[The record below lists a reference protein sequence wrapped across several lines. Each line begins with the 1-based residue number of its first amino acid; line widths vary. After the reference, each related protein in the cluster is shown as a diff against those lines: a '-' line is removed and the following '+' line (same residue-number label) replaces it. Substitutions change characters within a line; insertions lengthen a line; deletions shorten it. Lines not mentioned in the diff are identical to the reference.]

1 LTKLQGDELAEKVI
15 RNCVNTT
22 LEHDLNLVPFEYY
35 KSELGT
41 LRTLEIP
48 SLKEELSFFG
58 KIDRIDVK
66 NDCMRIIDY
75 KTGSATLDFTSMSEI
90 FGRSKNTEDEEL
102 SIRNEGNRYILQT
115 LLYCWL
121 LEGDKRI
128 QVLQEKHA
136 NALGVSPGIYSV
148 RQLNDESKPTYL
160 HKKGEEVLYTRD
172 IADEFINQL
181 TLAQSVPGPIALN
194 TAVFVGYKTR
204 GAKGALAA
212 LVGVVI
218 PSFVIILLIAL
229 YFTDFKDNP
238 TVAAAFKGM
247 RPAVVALIAAPI
259 INMARGMS
267 WWKIAVALGAAV
279 VIWLLGV
286 SPIAFIIIG
295 ALVGIGWSFRSEGAT
310 KDRGKEGER

>member
-1 LTKLQGDELAEKVI
+1 MASLFDIFWSFLKIGAFTFGGGYAMIPLIEAEMIQKRGWLTRE
-15 RNCVNTT
+15 
-22 LEHDLNLVPFEYY
+22 
-35 KSELGT
+35 
-41 LRTLEIP
+41 
-48 SLKEELSFFG
+48 
-58 KIDRIDVK
+58 
-66 NDCMRIIDY
+66 
-75 KTGSATLDFTSMSEI
+75 
-90 FGRSKNTEDEEL
+90 
-102 SIRNEGNRYILQT
+102 
-115 LLYCWL
+115 
-121 LEGDKRI
+121 
-128 QVLQEKHA
+128 
-136 NALGVSPGIYSV
+136 
-148 RQLNDESKPTYL
+148 
-160 HKKGEEVLYTRD
+160 
-172 IADEFINQL
+172 EFINQL
-181 TLAQSVPGPIALN
+181 TIAQSIPGPIALN

-229 YFTDFKDNP
+229 YFTEFKDNP

-267 WWKIAVALGAAV
+267 WWKIAVVLGAAV